1 MSAHTKTPWAVSEY
15 KDGRRSIIIDG
26 DGFGIAQVDYSNR
39 DANTRRIVACVNAC
53 EGIDTESLEADGYG
67 ENWAEIARHRLEL
80 MELVTVMEEKHG
92 MFMTQAQ
99 AELRLLRGNVKAVC
113 GAVEAMRTAGGSREF
128 QAAFDAAKVL
138 TAALAADKENG
149 ND

>member
-1 MSAHTKTPWAVSEY
+1 MVSAQTMEL
-15 KDGRRSIIIDG
+15 
-26 DGFGIAQVDYSNR
+26 
-39 DANTRRIVACVNAC
+39 
-53 EGIDTESLEADGYG
+53 ELTE
-67 ENWAEIARHRLEL
+67 LEL
-80 MELVTVMEEKHG
+80 MELVKVMEEKHG
-92 MFMTQAQ
+92 MFMTQAR

-138 TAALAADKENG
+138 AAALAANKESS